1 MSRFRW
7 SLLLAVSAQAAAIR
21 GVVLD
26 HASGRPLAR
35 SVVTLQAVQ
44 GYGGGK
50 TSVRTGSSGQFVFSP
65 LSAGAYL
72 LSASRPG
79 FCSQRARHSTH
90 RRSDKFSNDFLRYVH
105 AIG

>member
-65 LSAGAYL
+65 LSVGAYL

-79 FCSQRARHSTH
+79 FAGIRYGRSEE
-90 RRSDKFSNDFLRYVH
+90 RRVGEECRSRGSP
-105 AIG
+105 